1 MDDTKLSIICAM
13 LSLQHLLKAMKLS
26 QVLNNHT
33 RSCKKLNTYC
43 LMASGH
49 ALAITKDLCDYSLLI
64 LGALVF

>member
-26 QVLNNHT
+26 QVFNNHT

-43 LMASGH
+43 MAYDLMAS
-49 ALAITKDLCDYSLLI
+49 AIPYLY
-64 LGALVF
+64 